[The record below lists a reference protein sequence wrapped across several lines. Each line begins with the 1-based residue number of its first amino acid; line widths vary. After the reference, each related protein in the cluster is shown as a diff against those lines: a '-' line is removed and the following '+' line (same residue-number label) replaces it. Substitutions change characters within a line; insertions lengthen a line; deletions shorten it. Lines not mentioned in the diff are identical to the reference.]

1 MPTLRPRFEE
11 VEPVPA
17 DGTYFSKMRK
27 GQGQMIRAGW
37 FADYAIADNFLY
49 PLLHSN
55 SIGGDN
61 LERYSSSTFDS
72 LINSARSSTNK
83 SFAQSQYR
91 RAEVQAL
98 RNDVVI
104 TQTVNRGIATVLA
117 ASTSTFP
124 ITPLGMIVFDQI
136 VKN

>member
-1 MPTLRPRFEE
+1 
-11 VEPVPA
+11 
-17 DGTYFSKMRK
+17 
-27 GQGQMIRAGW
+27 
-37 FADYAIADNFLY
+37 LY
-49 PLLHSN
+49 PLLHTN

-61 LERYSSSTFDS
+61 LERYSSATFDG

-91 RAEVQAL
+91 RAEIQAL
-98 RNDVVI
+98 RSDVVI

-117 ASTSTFP
+117 ASTSVFP
-124 ITPLGMIVFDQI
+124 LSPLGMIVFDQI

>member
-1 MPTLRPRFEE
+1 
-11 VEPVPA
+11 
-17 DGTYFSKMRK
+17 
-27 GQGQMIRAGW
+27 
-37 FADYAIADNFLY
+37 LY

-61 LERYSSSTFDS
+61 LERYSSATFDS

-117 ASTSTFP
+117 SSTSVFP

>member
-1 MPTLRPRFEE
+1 
-11 VEPVPA
+11 
-17 DGTYFSKMRK
+17 MRK

-61 LERYSSSTFDS
+61 LERYSSATFDG

-91 RAEVQAL
+91 RAEIQAL
-98 RNDVVI
+98 RSDVVI

-117 ASTSTFP
+117 ASTSVFP
-124 ITPLGMIVFDQI
+124 ISPLGMIVFDQI